1 MIDFSVIIPCKD
13 EQDNVDI
20 ILSNIKKNCKY
31 ENYEILFIEDF
42 SKDQTLNILKKLSL
56 NNQNVFFYENKKK
69 RSRWRHIIRN

>member
-56 NNQNVFFYENKKK
+56 SNQN
-69 RSRWRHIIRN
+69 